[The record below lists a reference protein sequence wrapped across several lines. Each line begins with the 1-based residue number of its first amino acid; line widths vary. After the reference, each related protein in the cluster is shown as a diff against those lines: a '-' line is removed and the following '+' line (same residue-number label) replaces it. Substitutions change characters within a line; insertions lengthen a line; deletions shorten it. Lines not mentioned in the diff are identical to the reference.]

1 MRRLIYSSLIAFSLS
16 FSITASPQTPPDV
29 MKAYKEYKV
38 LFEKD
43 DVEATK
49 KKAFEAWQLAEEK
62 MGDSQTTA
70 NLAVNYLDMAALSF
84 KKNKDVDKGFDR
96 VIDLA
101 KLKSD
106 DERAL
111 YVTELY
117 YKHANYHNRRR
128 NHMRSRSI
136 AKKGVKYATEA
147 GLEKSTFLGELY
159 TLVAASYVA
168 RADNKQVGEYA
179 QKALDT
185 FEQAD
190 DGFPTAQPLLARLYS
205 GYAKEDE
212 DDILDAALEYQQVM
226 ETIDGVLPRN
236 HPFMMRALGRWSS
249 MRERLS
255 RNGLLDEAEEKG
267 LCKCWPYDKP
277 RNEAIKPIKRATPKM
292 PARAPQSGFSIVE
305 FDLADDGTTK
315 NVKILESWPEG
326 IFEKSSEKA
335 VLKWVYPKKTAE
347 QTESDRTEF
356 ITTVRY
362 ILADEFGN
370 VIE

>member
-16 FSITASPQTPPDV
+16 FSITASAQTPPDV
-29 MKAYKEYKV
+29 MKAYKEYTV

-62 MGDSQTTA
+62 MGDNQTTA

-101 KLKSD
+101 KLKPD

-128 NHMRSRSI
+128 NHMRSR
-136 AKKGVKYATEA
+136 
-147 GLEKSTFLGELY
+147 Y

-205 GYAKEDE
+205 GYAKEGE

>member
-1 MRRLIYSSLIAFSLS
+1 MRRLLYSSLIALSLS
-16 FSITASPQTPPDV
+16 FSITASAQIPPDV
-29 MKAYKEYKV
+29 MKTYKEYKV
-38 LFEKD
+38 LLEKD
-43 DVEATK
+43 DIEATK

-62 MGDSQTTA
+62 IGDSQTTA

-84 KKNKDVDKGFDR
+84 NKNKNVDKGFER

-101 KLKSD
+101 RLKPD

-128 NHMRSRSI
+128 NYTRARTI
-136 AKKGVKYATEA
+136 AKKGVKFASNA

-159 TLVAASYVA
+159 TLIAASYVA
-168 RADNKQVGEYA
+168 RADNDKVSEYS

-185 FEQAD
+185 FEQAN

-205 GYAKEDE
+205 GYAKEGEDE
-212 DDILDAALEYQQVM
+212 ILDAALEYQQVM

-255 RNGLLDEAEEKG
+255 RNGQLDEAEEKG

-277 RNEAIKPIKRATPKM
+277 RNEAIKPIKRAAPKM
-292 PARAPQSGFSIVE
+292 PARALQSGFSIVE
-305 FDLADDGTTK
+305 FDLADDGSTK
-315 NVKILESWPEG
+315 NIKILESWPEG
-326 IFEKSSEKA
+326 VFEKSSEKA
-335 VLKWVYPKKTAE
+335 VSKWIYAE
-347 QTESDRTEF
+347 RMPDQTTSDRTEL

-362 ILADEFGN
+362 ILRDEFGN